1 MNPVTVIRARGAIPK
16 IDEVGNLTLDLSRV
30 PQSLRAEV
38 VELARQHKPAIIN
51 ELLRWAAGD
60 PSPVS
65 DDWQCPSGYA
75 RHREYWTSAYGLKI
89 CTICHPGPCKGGST
103 WKQ

>member
-1 MNPVTVIRARGAIPK
+1 MNAVAIIHKIESCGVALAVHGGALKLRGEQAAVNAILSLVRENKDAIIR
-16 IDEVGNLTLDLSRV
+16 
-30 PQSLRAEV
+30 
-38 VELARQHKPAIIN
+38 ELA
-51 ELLRWAAGD
+51 G
-60 PSPVS
+60 VS
-65 DDWQCPSGYA
+65 VVPPDDWQCPSGYA